1 MSTIQYDCR
10 WTSEVDDQFIKD
22 WTYVERSV
30 FGKFSDEYI
39 KRKYFENIYG
49 DSLLLVAYLDGKA
62 IGAYAFWRNDVNGE
76 KAFFSSDLC
85 VMEEGRG
92 KGVMTGMINVII
104 SKVPAGCL
112 IFGSPNTQS
121 YPGVKKM
128 KWNCTPIYISF
139 FVLSFFYLR
148 EYRQKMPLD
157 YAKWWIVGQ
166 NKYHIKRGRHY
177 FLVAQYSGTNRFVAF
192 LLAEVD
198 KETAIMYPRY
208 RRLSLILYRSQK
220 RQWYMLRGKPD
231 LYHIGWQCD
240 PRKFPYWKVDGF
252 GDE

>member
-1 MSTIQYDCR
+1 MSTIKHDCR
-10 WTSEVDDQFIKD
+10 WTSEVDDQFMKD

-30 FGKFSDEYI
+30 FGKYSDEYI

-85 VMEEGRG
+85 VMKEGRG

-128 KWNCTPIYISF
+128 KWNCTPLYISF
-139 FVLSFFYLR
+139 FVFSFFYLR

-157 YAKWWIVGQ
+157 YAKWWIVGP
-166 NKYHIKRGRHY
+166 NKYHIKRGRHF

-198 KETAIMYPRY
+198 EETALMYPRY
-208 RRLSLILYRSQK
+208 RKLSLILYRSQK
-220 RQWYMLRGKPD
+220 KPWYMLRGKP
-231 LYHIGWQCD
+231 LYHIGWKCD